1 MFEPIPEQARVPRLP
16 KGIIIGFRWR
26 INNSD
31 NKIITLTNW
40 INHVRNSRMSSL
52 CAWPFWKSTF
62 SWISWLSWS
71 ETKHN
76 HPSLPRMTVTTEL
89 SEDGKLKLSV
99 VHFYIRKAGKENNVA
114 ERSRWPVSYHC
125 RSDDLCGLNLFIY
138 SYICKKKKLSLV
150 SGSYIIYDVYII
162 YTVHTATYTQH
173 QGIKCIT
180 SSYRV
185 FSYHDKS
192 HSWPFLGTQV

>member
-16 KGIIIGFRWR
+16 KRIIIGFRWR

-31 NKIITLTNW
+31 NKIIILTNW

-52 CAWPFWKSTF
+52 FAWPFWKSAF

-89 SEDGKLKLSV
+89 SEDGKLNLSV

-138 SYICKKKKLSLV
+138 SYICKKKE
-150 SGSYIIYDVYII
+150 
-162 YTVHTATYTQH
+162 T
-173 QGIKCIT
+173 
-180 SSYRV
+180 
-185 FSYHDKS
+185 
-192 HSWPFLGTQV
+192 FLT

>member
-1 MFEPIPEQARVPRLP
+1 MFESIPEQARVPRLP

-52 CAWPFWKSTF
+52 SAWPFWKSTF

-114 ERSRWPVSYHC
+114 ERIRWPVSYHC